1 MFTSLLVRS
10 GYCRT
15 RPQNHVIT
23 AVNNFVYP
31 SVTILGRKKVL
42 PVAATMREL
51 SQNFDVLLAVFYVQ
65 RMYALSQYV
74 HAATNALVPVFLH
87 IPPVHAGRLR
97 KVEHHTIL
105 VRSGH
110 CSLVVPFDDSCTH
123 FVTKTISPLC
133 FCNVYLEGDELVT
146 RLSSNSEL
154 LKLSRGPTELQ
165 SLLQERG
172 CGVLRSDKSRKC
184 LESRLI

>member
-10 GYCRT
+10 GDCPT

-23 AVNNFVYP
+23 AVNDFVYP
-31 SVTILGRKKVL
+31 PVTILGRKIIL
-42 PVAATMREL
+42 PVAATTREL
-51 SQNFDVLLAVFYVQ
+51 SRNFDALLAVFYVQ
-65 RMYALSQYV
+65 RMYALSLYV

-87 IPPVHAGRLR
+87 IPPVHARRLW
-97 KVEHHTIL
+97 KMEHHTIL
-105 VRSGH
+105 VQSGH

-154 LKLSRGPTELQ
+154 LKLSWGPTELQ
-165 SLLQERG
+165 SLLQEMSY
-172 CGVLRSDKSRKC
+172 GVLHSDKSRKC